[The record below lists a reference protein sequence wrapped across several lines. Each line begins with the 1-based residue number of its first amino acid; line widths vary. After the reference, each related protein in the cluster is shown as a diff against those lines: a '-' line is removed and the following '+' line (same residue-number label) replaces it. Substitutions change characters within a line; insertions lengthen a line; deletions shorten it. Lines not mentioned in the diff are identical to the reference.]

1 VRFLAAHFDPLARA
15 AAELRIRVTEFP
27 PTPRVEPDELL
38 AYAELWRT
46 DNMTA
51 LEFSFDDLMSD
62 DTFEEPLVAGGVR
75 CHGGYVDGEYVS
87 PRVKVR
93 RPAIDGWRGRLA
105 AEGAPLVYV
114 PARYVPPNYP
124 NYPQAKFL
132 LKEGVIEPVTRAL
145 TIIAIIE
152 GFGARI
158 REVQIPDLAREVKED
173 VAGTAL
179 AHLGSGLFEA
189 HARDEAGHRDQGGHK
204 QMWEAARDLGLAKP
218 HVPGDVL
225 LRLMTG
231 TVRGER
237 ARLFPALS
245 ERMEG
250 MITMMTNVLVVETF
264 ADNTFAWAQQLLGDP
279 EVSADAERAAHLIN
293 CVARDEVAHVD
304 YLAVALSELRAR
316 TLVGE
321 GGVELPGHEVVD
333 AIFRRQLRGMAT
345 ERPRQSRDR
354 VQAEIRQAIADEARA
369 SVIARRFEDLDSGW
383 CFPHREDEELDVL
396 LTAP

>member
-1 VRFLAAHFDPLARA
+1 
-15 AAELRIRVTEFP
+15 
-27 PTPRVEPDELL
+27 
-38 AYAELWRT
+38 
-46 DNMTA
+46 MTA
-51 LEFSFDDLMSD
+51 LEYSFDDLMSD
-62 DTFEEPLVAGGVR
+62 DAYEEPLVAGGVR
-75 CHGGYVDGEYVS
+75 CHGGYLDGEYVS
-87 PRVKVR
+87 PRLKAR
-93 RPAIDGWRGRLA
+93 RPAIDAWRGRLA
-105 AEGAPLVYV
+105 AAGAPLVCV

-132 LKEGVIEPVTRAL
+132 LQERVVEPVTRAL
-145 TIIAIIE
+145 TLISIVE

-158 REVQIPDLAREVKED
+158 REVHVPDFAAEVKED

-179 AHLGSGLFEA
+179 SHLAGGLFEA

-225 LRLMTG
+225 LRLMSG

-245 ERMEG
+245 ERMEN
-250 MITMMTNVLVVETF
+250 MITMMANVLVVETF
-264 ADNTFAWAQQLLGDP
+264 ADDTFAWAKQLLGDP
-279 EVSADAERAAHLIN
+279 EVSADPVRAAHLVD

-304 YLAVALSELRAR
+304 YLTVALSELRTV

-321 GGVELPGHEVVD
+321 RGVELPGHEVVD

-345 ERPRQSRDR
+345 ERPRQSRER
-354 VQAEIRQAIADEARA
+354 VRAEIRQAISDEARA
-369 SVIARRFEDLDSGW
+369 TAIANRFEELDSGW
-383 CFPHREDEELDVL
+383 RFPHSEDEELDVL
-396 LTAP
+396 LSAA